1 LTAPRAAVVITGSEL
16 VHGVL
21 ADANGP
27 FLARELLALGLDLP
41 RIVVV
46 GDRPDWLERALREG
60 FEADLCVVSGGL
72 GPTHDDRTVEVV
84 ARVAGRDVL
93 VDRAL
98 EAEIEG
104 VSRRTAE
111 RFGRPYAD
119 FAPGVR
125 KQASLPDGAVSLGL
139 AGTAPGFVLEG
150 GGSRSIVVV
159 LPGPPG
165 ELRRLWERALD
176 VEAVRA
182 VLARATPPGR
192 RLLRF
197 FGVSESEVA
206 RELAAAGGDGDGVE
220 ATVCARDME
229 IEVDLLVGDGAG
241 GRAEALVGALRSA
254 LGGFLFA
261 EDRRPVEELVLA
273 LCRERALMLATAES
287 CTGGLVGA
295 RLTSIA
301 GASDAYVGSVVAY
314 GDRMKQRELGVSGE
328 LLARFGA
335 VSAEAAA
342 AMALSARNR
351 LEADV
356 AISVTGIAGPGGG
369 TPEKPVGRV
378 YLHASA
384 PWGELAR
391 RLDLPGDRDAV
402 RTRATAAALH
412 LVRALLTQNRHDRA

>member
-1 LTAPRAAVVITGSEL
+1 MTAPRAAVVITGSEL

-27 FLARELLALGLDLP
+27 FLARELLALGVDLS
-41 RIVVV
+41 RIVLVA
-46 GDRPDWLERALREG
+46 DRPDQLEAALREG

-72 GPTHDDRTVEVV
+72 GPTHDDRTVELV
-84 ARVAGRDVL
+84 ARVAGRDVV
-93 VDRAL
+93 VDPAL
-98 EAEIEG
+98 EAEIEA
-104 VSRRTAE
+104 VSRRIAE

-125 KQASLPDGAVSLGL
+125 KQAFLPDGAVSLGL
-139 AGTAPGFVLEG
+139 AGTAPGFVLEA
-150 GGSRSIVVV
+150 GSSGSIVVV

-165 ELRRLWERALD
+165 ELQRLWRRALEVD
-176 VEAVRA
+176 AVRA

-192 RLLRF
+192 RILRF
-197 FGVSESEVA
+197 FGVSESAVA

-220 ATVCARDME
+220 ATICARDLE
-229 IEVDLLVGDGAG
+229 IEVDLLVADASE
-241 GRAEALVGALRSA
+241 GRADALVGALRRA

-273 LCRERALMLATAES
+273 LCRDRGLSLATAES

-301 GASDAYVGSVVAY
+301 GASAAYVGSVVAY
-314 GDRMKQRELGVSGE
+314 DDGVKQRELGVPAE
-328 LLARFGA
+328 LLARVGA
-335 VSAEAAA
+335 VSPEVAA
-342 AMALSARNR
+342 AMAAGARDR

-356 AISVTGIAGPGGG
+356 AVSVTGVAGPGGG
-369 TPEKPVGRV
+369 APEKPVGRV

-384 PWGELAR
+384 PCGDLAR

-412 LVRALLTQNRHDRA
+412 LVRDLLTQNRHDRA

>member
-1 LTAPRAAVVITGSEL
+1 
-16 VHGVL
+16 
-21 ADANGP
+21 
-27 FLARELLALGLDLP
+27 
-41 RIVVV
+41 
-46 GDRPDWLERALREG
+46 
-60 FEADLCVVSGGL
+60 
-72 GPTHDDRTVEVV
+72 
-84 ARVAGRDVL
+84 
-93 VDRAL
+93 
-98 EAEIEG
+98 
-104 VSRRTAE
+104 
-111 RFGRPYAD
+111 
-119 FAPGVR
+119 
-125 KQASLPDGAVSLGL
+125 
-139 AGTAPGFVLEG
+139 
-150 GGSRSIVVV
+150 
-159 LPGPPG
+159 
-165 ELRRLWERALD
+165 
-176 VEAVRA
+176 
-182 VLARATPPGR
+182 
-192 RLLRF
+192 
-197 FGVSESEVA
+197 
-206 RELAAAGGDGDGVE
+206 
-220 ATVCARDME
+220 
-229 IEVDLLVGDGAG
+229 
-241 GRAEALVGALRSA
+241 
-254 LGGFLFA
+254 
-261 EDRRPVEELVLA
+261 
-273 LCRERALMLATAES
+273 MLATAES

-342 AMALSARNR
+342 AMALGARNR